1 MQFLKRSME
10 EINNENKRE
19 NDEVVIDDDLSKMSN
34 AALPKKAWITE
45 VFNDLNNRIL
55 SFKNH
60 RYEFLTL

>member
-1 MQFLKRSME
+1 MRK
-10 EINNENKRE
+10 KRE

-45 VFNDLNNRIL
+45 VFNDLNNRTL

-60 RYEFLTL
+60 WYEFLTL